1 MIRLKKLP
9 SPAKKR
15 ELIIQALYQKEIS
28 GCSNTEVFKQF
39 KQNHKSIDLQEFEDI
54 LKAIKR
60 DNLKI
65 DAEIIKFS
73 KVELSEV
80 TEIELSIL
88 RLAIFE
94 LKENTLDKAIVI
106 NEGIRLAKKFGQDSS
121 HKFVNAVLDK
131 IVI

>member
-65 DAEIIKFS
+65 DAEIINFS
-73 KVELSEV
+73 KVELSEI

-94 LKENTLDKAIVI
+94 LKENTLDTVSYTHLRAH
-106 NEGIRLAKKFGQDSS
+106 ET
-121 HKFVNAVLDK
+121 
-131 IVI
+131 

>member
-65 DAEIIKFS
+65 DAEIINFS
-73 KVELSEV
+73 KL
-80 TEIELSIL
+80 
-88 RLAIFE
+88 LARMLFQPW
-94 LKENTLDKAIVI
+94 
-106 NEGIRLAKKFGQDSS
+106 GIRGDLNLPIPK
-121 HKFVNAVLDK
+121 L
-131 IVI
+131 